1 MRCSETHDGRR
12 RKRKQDKFWE
22 AIQMAIPR
30 NYYNYFD
37 VCKME
42 GIPEGTAKSA
52 VATGLEGIAA
62 MSALKP
68 IGHLFKEFERFVK
81 GGKRRQYGILRNHYD
96 YWKKHGH
103 APKLSPG
110 RPKKHKDCTE
120 IRAYIP
126 NNVYNEFKEI
136 VNNANSVSVVRV
148 SYRDM
153 FSVAIQEFCQRRPQF
168 KNPD

>member
-1 MRCSETHDGRR
+1 
-12 RKRKQDKFWE
+12 
-22 AIQMAIPR
+22 MAIPR
-30 NYYNYFD
+30 NYYNFFD

-42 GIPEGTAKSA
+42 RIPDGSAKSA

-68 IGHLFKEFERFVK
+68 IGHLFKEFERFAK

-110 RPKKHKDCTE
+110 RPKKYNNCAE
-120 IRAYIP
+120 VRAYIP
-126 NNVYNEFKEI
+126 NNIYDEFKAI
-136 VNNANSVSVVRV
+136 VDKANSISAVKV
-148 SYRDM
+148 SYREM
-153 FSVAIQEFCQRRPQF
+153 FAVAIKEFNDRRGHTL
-168 KNPD
+168 DGDR